1 MEIIWKESQR
11 IEGSM
16 IYYETVKKFILCELK
31 RRIVSF
37 SLGVTVSIHSTA
49 VRRII
54 KSNYLLKNSFLV

>member
-1 MEIIWKESQR
+1 MGIVWKESQR

-16 IYYETVKKFILCELK
+16 IYSETVKKFILCELK

-37 SLGVTVSIHSTA
+37 SLDVTVSIHSTA

-54 KSNYLLKNSFLV
+54 KCNYLLKN